1 MSAPACRSAVGNLGT
16 LQAGIVQLLL
26 FLSALLAGLTGA
38 FAGDREV
45 RAAQQQ
51 NGTTISRAAETV
63 AEAVA
68 ATAAARVSI
77 PAAMPQLRATASF
90 FAIHAAPA
98 LRPARLTSER
108 RLE

>member
-1 MSAPACRSAVGNLGT
+1 MGT
-16 LQAGIVQLLL
+16 LRVRIVQLLL

-38 FAGDREV
+38 FTGDRDL
-45 RAAQQQ
+45 RAAQRQSE
-51 NGTTISRAAETV
+51 TAITRAAETV

-68 ATAAARVSI
+68 ATTAARSIVPAALPQRPAAAS
-77 PAAMPQLRATASF
+77 

>member
-1 MSAPACRSAVGNLGT
+1 M
-16 LQAGIVQLLL
+16 QLLL

-38 FAGDREV
+38 FTGDRDLRVAQRQSETAIT
-45 RAAQQQ
+45 RAAEV
-51 NGTTISRAAETV
+51 AAETV
-63 AEAVA
+63 AAV
-68 ATAAARVSI
+68 TAARISTPVVAPQL
-77 PAAMPQLRATASF
+77 PAAAS

>member
-1 MSAPACRSAVGNLGT
+1 MGM
-16 LQAGIVQLLL
+16 LQVRIVQLLL

-38 FAGDREV
+38 FTGDRDL
-45 RAAQQQ
+45 RAAQRQSE
-51 NGTTISRAAETV
+51 TAITRAAETV
-63 AEAVA
+63 ADAVA
-68 ATAAARVSI
+68 ATTATRSIVLPAVPQRPAAAS
-77 PAAMPQLRATASF
+77 

>member
-1 MSAPACRSAVGNLGT
+1 MGT
-16 LQAGIVQLLL
+16 LQVRIVQLLL

-38 FAGDREV
+38 FTGDREV

-51 NGTTISRAAETV
+51 SETAITRAAEV
-63 AEAVA
+63 AAEAVSATTVVRSIVPA
-68 ATAAARVSI
+68 APLQRTAAVS
-77 PAAMPQLRATASF
+77 F
-90 FAIHAAPA
+90 VIHAAPA

>member
-1 MSAPACRSAVGNLGT
+1 MGSLRAKR
-16 LQAGIVQLLL
+16 VQLLL

-38 FAGDREV
+38 FTGDRDL
-45 RAAQQQ
+45 RAAQRQSE
-51 NGTTISRAAETV
+51 TAITRAAETV
-63 AEAVA
+63 AEAVTA
-68 ATAAARVSI
+68 TTAARSIVPAVSLQR
-77 PAAMPQLRATASF
+77 PAAVS

>member
-1 MSAPACRSAVGNLGT
+1 M
-16 LQAGIVQLLL
+16 QLLL

-38 FAGDREV
+38 FTGDRDLRVGQRQSET
-45 RAAQQQ
+45 AI
-51 NGTTISRAAETV
+51 TRAAETV

-68 ATAAARVSI
+68 VTTTVRSTVPAAAPQRPV
-77 PAAMPQLRATASF
+77 AAP

-98 LRPARLTSER
+98 LRPARLASER

>member
-1 MSAPACRSAVGNLGT
+1 M
-16 LQAGIVQLLL
+16 QLLL

-38 FAGDREV
+38 FAGDPDL
-45 RAAQQQ
+45 RAAQRQSE
-51 NGTTISRAAETV
+51 TAITRAAEV
-63 AEAVA
+63 AADAVAAVA
-68 ATAAARVSI
+68 ATRISAPIATPQHPAAAS
-77 PAAMPQLRATASF
+77 